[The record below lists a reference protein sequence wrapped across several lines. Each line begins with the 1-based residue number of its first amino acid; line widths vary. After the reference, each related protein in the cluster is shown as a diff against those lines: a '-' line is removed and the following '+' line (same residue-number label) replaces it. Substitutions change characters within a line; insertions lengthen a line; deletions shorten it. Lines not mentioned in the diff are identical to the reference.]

1 MSGRI
6 GKREGLNSNITIKEK
21 NVRILFFFF
30 MLSCTV
36 LMLLFITLSLFNN
49 IHILGCFPGEM
60 SRYYNVV
67 FFKKYRKLK
76 KDRNNIRQIHG
87 GI

>member
-67 FFKKYRKLK
+67 FL
-76 KDRNNIRQIHG
+76 RNTENLRRTEII
-87 GI
+87 